1 VGGFVEG
8 PAAGFSHPAADPAG
22 AAALI
27 RLACVAERRTP
38 RTT

>member
-1 VGGFVEG
+1 M
-8 PAAGFSHPAADPAG
+8 AGFRHPAADPAG